1 MKNPFLKQNKKISI
15 DKDRIDNKKSRFNI
29 SSNLTNKNINSDIN
43 IKNIL
48 KSKIGLIN
56 LGNTCYM
63 NSALQIILHTD
74 VFINKLIEYK
84 NPFID
89 NITNMLINMA
99 LDIVKIGDKDEMH
112 IL

>member
-1 MKNPFLKQNKKISI
+1 MNFLKEESQRSIDKLYNATSTNLKNKKLSEQIIMKNPFLKQNKKISI

-63 NSALQIILHTD
+63 NSTL
-74 VFINKLIEYK
+74 
-84 NPFID
+84 
-89 NITNMLINMA
+89 
-99 LDIVKIGDKDEMH
+99 
-112 IL
+112 